1 MRERSRYHRAL
12 LPVTTNRT
20 VLTALVALLMM
31 QAPPRS
37 ASAEDVLAL
46 YVDPAL
52 ALDVEGLRAGL
63 AADLGY
69 EVTFADEGAARLS
82 IASREGGA
90 ELRYEDDG
98 AARVRRVELPADPA
112 EAGATL
118 VLIGANLVRD
128 PTDQLVGAAPEA
140 APAVPEPPRE
150 EVAPETPEP
159 PVPSFA
165 VQNPF
170 RLSLGILAGAASTR
184 SGVSG
189 YWYLGLDLMGTVHPN
204 ISIGITRLS
213 FGFGFSSVESFIF
226 SLQGTPTLEV
236 SAFVDPH
243 VQAYGQI
250 GVALQ
255 GRAQTA
261 FREGYFQ
268 VAPFVGGGV
277 RFWANDWITIG
288 LEIGLDVVATDAFL
302 MGEVELPQ
310 GSVAGSGALN
320 VGFHF

>member
-1 MRERSRYHRAL
+1 MAL
-12 LPVTTNRT
+12 
-20 VLTALVALLMM
+20 AALLMVG
-31 QAPPRS
+31 PTGS
-37 ASAEDVLAL
+37 ALAEDALAL

-52 ALDVEGLRAGL
+52 ALDVEALRAGL

-69 EVTFADEGAARLS
+69 EVAVSDADAARLTVTS
-82 IASREGGA
+82 HEGGA
-90 ELRYEDDG
+90 ELRYEDEG
-98 AARVRRVELPADPA
+98 AARVRRVELPADRA

-118 VLIGANLVRD
+118 VLIAANLVRD
-128 PTDQLVGAAPEA
+128 PTDQLVGAAPE
-140 APAVPEPPRE
+140 PEPVVPEPPAE
-150 EVAPETPEP
+150 ELAPVPEAP
-159 PVPSFA
+159 APSFA

-170 RLSLGILAGAASTR
+170 RLSLGILAGAASTP
-184 SGVSG
+184 SGVAG
-189 YWYLGLDLMGTVHPN
+189 YWYLGLDLMGAVHPN
-204 ISIGITRLS
+204 IAIGITRLS
-213 FGFGFSSVESFIF
+213 FGLGFSSVESFVF

-243 VQAYGQI
+243 VQVYGQV

-277 RFWANDWITIG
+277 RFWANEWITIG
-288 LEIGLDVVATDAFL
+288 LEIGLHVVATDAFL
-302 MGEVELPQ
+302 MGDVALPQ